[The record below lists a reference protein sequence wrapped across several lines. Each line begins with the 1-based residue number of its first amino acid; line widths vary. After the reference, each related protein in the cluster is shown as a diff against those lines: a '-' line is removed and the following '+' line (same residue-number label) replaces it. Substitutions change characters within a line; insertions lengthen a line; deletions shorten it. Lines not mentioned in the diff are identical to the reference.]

1 MKRKKINWKKQ
12 LAKERFFLRNGRM
25 PTSREAND
33 LDCKPKEVK
42 LMFGFNTAPR

>member
-25 PTSREAND
+25 PTSVEVEKIER
-33 LDCKPKEVK
+33 KPKEVK